1 MVYGQDQFREGEI
14 QNKEKPPNCCNSSAA
29 RHVSEN
35 ADAICNQSNREGSET
50 QEFFS
55 ERLILSEVRI

>member
-50 QEFFS
+50 QDFFS
-55 ERLILSEVRI
+55 ER